1 MRILS
6 ISTNSLNNTAFTQKA
21 ESKNQSPTTSAKPPK
36 NPISKKGEAANLVL
50 TTFLGGMILA
60 GRLLWEVVVDGD
72 FELDR
77 LSKKAENLVN
87 KNKKNLSPNKK
98 FLCVAGTFVGLITA
112 GCAAFGAIVTLFS
125 APKIVY
131 KSKVNA
137 FKKSKDMDVYVKAN
151 DAEKELYTQLSDKAK
166 DSTPEEK
173 ETLKDQYMKLSMA
186 KNQVPDFVDLKNKK

>member
-1 MRILS
+1 M
-6 ISTNSLNNTAFTQKA
+6 
-21 ESKNQSPTTSAKPPK
+21 
-36 NPISKKGEAANLVL
+36 
-50 TTFLGGMILA
+50 
-60 GRLLWEVVVDGD
+60 
-72 FELDR
+72 
-77 LSKKAENLVN
+77 
-87 KNKKNLSPNKK
+87 
-98 FLCVAGTFVGLITA
+98 ITA

-166 DSTPEEK
+166 NSTSEEK

-186 KNQVPDFVDLKNKK
+186 KNQVPDFVDIKNKK

>member
-1 MRILS
+1 MRISS
-6 ISTNSLNNTAFTQKA
+6 ISTNSLYNTAFTQKA
-21 ESKNQSPTTSAKPPK
+21 ESKKQNATTSAQVPK

-50 TTFLGGMILA
+50 TTFLGGMALA

-72 FELDR
+72 FEFDR
-77 LSKKAENLVN
+77 LSKKAEKLVN

-98 FLCVAGTFVGLITA
+98 FLCVAGTFVGLIAA

-137 FKKSKDMDVYVKAN
+137 FKKGKEMDVYVKAN

-166 DSTPEEK
+166 NSTPEEK

>member
-1 MRILS
+1 MRISS

-112 GCAAFGAIVTLFS
+112 GCAVFGAIVTLFS

>member
-1 MRILS
+1 MRISS
-6 ISTNSLNNTAFTQKA
+6 ISTNSLHNTAFTQKA

-137 FKKSKDMDVYVKAN
+137 FQKSKDMDVYVKAN

-166 DSTPEEK
+166 NSTSEEK
-173 ETLKDQYMKLSMA
+173 ETLKEQYMKLSMA